1 MRYEIQFLFIVKK
14 GLIMRMW
21 FIPKLL
27 SAVLIALSGSFSV
40 PNQDQTV
47 LAEIKENH
55 HEITLNTS
63 TQPVQGMYSGITVS
77 WNNRTK
83 SFPWENISEP
93 AFYPE
98 VATGNIDGKGQD
110 EAIIILTT
118 GKGSGTRASAVHVLK
133 DDWTE
138 IPVGDAVTKAKN
150 ALYSMYK
157 EHTATVE
164 YTLNIAGNE
173 YAYSYPIEDAGMWFE
188 QAVVGNIL
196 RYRVQENKLIAEMPV
211 QVSPGT
217 FTGSI
222 EVEFREHN
230 GTLVPAEVIYVENL

>member
-1 MRYEIQFLFIVKK
+1 MS
-14 GLIMRMW
+14 MW

-27 SAVLIALSGSFSV
+27 SAAFIALSGSLSV
-40 PNQDQTV
+40 PNQDHTV

-63 TQPVQGMYSGITVS
+63 TKPVQGMYSGITVS

-98 VATGNIDGKGQD
+98 VATSNIDGKGQD

-118 GKGSGTRASAVHVLK
+118 GKGIGARASAVHVIK

-150 ALYSMYK
+150 ALASMYK

-164 YTLNIAGNE
+164 YTMNIAGNE
-173 YAYSYPIEDAGMWFE
+173 YVYSYPIEDAEMWFK

-196 RYRVQENKLIAEMPV
+196 RYRVQDNKLIAEIPV

-217 FTGSI
+217 YTGTI
-222 EVEFREHN
+222 EVEFREYN
-230 GTLVPAEVIYVENL
+230 GELIPSEVSYIEDF